1 MTDTALTIMERDHT
15 DISRAFNRVHDEHAD
30 RSVEV
35 AHLVANIA
43 SHVAVERAYVY
54 PLAKKLGSRGSRI
67 AAELL
72 SDYRKMQKL
81 LVKIDRRKTN
91 SPDMPD
97 LVDELLATH
106 ERHQERAA
114 AIHSQVAEHLDE
126 SDLATLEQ
134 QMSRAKRV
142 ILSHPH
148 PFLLRL
154 GGPSYGRTTRLASR
168 WDSWRDRTVRNR

>member
-1 MTDTALTIMERDHT
+1 MRDSALTLMERDHT
-15 DISRAFNRVHDEHAD
+15 DIAEAFTRVHDEHAD
-30 RSVEV
+30 RSAEI
-35 AHLVANIA
+35 ARLVASIA
-43 SHVAVERAYVY
+43 SHVAVERTYVY
-54 PLAKKLGSRGSRI
+54 PLAKKLGSRGSRL

-106 ERHQERAA
+106 ERHHERAA
-114 AIHSQVAEHLDE
+114 TIHSHIAEHLHE
-126 SDLATLEQ
+126 SDRAALERK
-134 QMSRAKRV
+134 MAGAKRV
-142 ILSHPH
+142 IVSHPH

-154 GGPSYGRTTRLASR
+154 GGPLYGRTTRLASR